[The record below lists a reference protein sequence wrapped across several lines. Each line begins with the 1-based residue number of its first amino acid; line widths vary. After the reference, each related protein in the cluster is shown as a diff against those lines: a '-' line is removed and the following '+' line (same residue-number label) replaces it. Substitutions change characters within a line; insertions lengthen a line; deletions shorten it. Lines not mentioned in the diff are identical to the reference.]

1 MELESTVSPP
11 DLSGHTVVLP
21 AVSVGNVG
29 QLAVDVILATLQPK
43 LVSQVC
49 HLQIAVT
56 AVMCLARWCTPP

>member
-29 QLAVDVILATLQPK
+29 QLAVDVILATLQPQ

-49 HLQIAVT
+49 LPGLLKLATLQTYLVKK
-56 AVMCLARWCTPP
+56 V